1 VGVFVAV
8 SVRVGK
14 RYVGPK
20 EDDRKKGVGLF
31 QYLFYSIC
39 ANWPHKK
46 YMHLLLRGYDVP
58 MGNPNP
64 PGGGTDPGI
73 R

>member
-1 VGVFVAV
+1 ML
-8 SVRVGK
+8 
-14 RYVGPK
+14 
-20 EDDRKKGVGLF
+20 DDKKTTEKKGVGLF
-31 QYLFYSIC
+31 EYFSLY
-39 ANWPHKK
+39 AYWPHKK
-46 YMHLLLRGYDVP
+46 HMHLMLRGYDVP